1 MKFAGFS
8 LDLPKDGWYNLSHQQ
23 YLIVE
28 HFMPFFAGEI
38 FVSEVYKKTVLDQT
52 GEEIGKLIDIVVT
65 MGEPFPAV
73 TMLVVTSGKTSYLI
87 PWDSVNL
94 FNKRVIS
101 INILAKD
108 LVASSSHPAD
118 ILICRD
124 LLDKQIVDINGA
136 KLVRVNDL
144 ELGDVKGR
152 LCLVAADIGLRGLL
166 RRLGVERRGEKIFSL
181 FQSKLQHRLISWRYV
196 QTIEPKLNRL
206 TLTVSRQKVAHL
218 HPADLAE
225 IISEVSQ
232 KERTAI
238 FGTLDVDTAAEAL
251 HELEPGVQADI
262 IDDMSKE
269 RASDI
274 LERMP
279 PDEAADVLGDLPE
292 GKAQELINLMEKE
305 DAQDVQELMGHEED
319 TAGGLMTTE
328 YLAFPPDMTV
338 EEAIKELR
346 LEAPN
351 VETIYYLY
359 ILDANEKIVG
369 ILSLKHL
376 ILAMPQTLLADI
388 MTTPVKTLPLD
399 AGKNDVAE
407 FISKY
412 NLLAAPVVDQD
423 MVMHGIVTVDDVVD
437 FLLPPA
443 SRKKRRKM

>member
-1 MKFAGFS
+1 
-8 LDLPKDGWYNLSHQQ
+8 
-23 YLIVE
+23 
-28 HFMPFFAGEI
+28 MPFFAGEI
-38 FVSEVYKKTVLDQT
+38 FVSEVMGKPVLDRT
-52 GEEIGKLIDIVVT
+52 GEEMGKLKDIIVGV
-65 MGEPFPAV
+65 GDPFPAV
-73 TMLVVTSGKTSYLI
+73 VALLLASGRNSCI
-87 PWDSVNL
+87 IAWDQINL
-94 FNKRVIS
+94 FNRRVIS
-101 INILAKD
+101 VTSLNKD
-108 LVASSSHPAD
+108 LCPSLPAAND

-144 ELGDVKGR
+144 ELGDVKGK

-166 RRLGVERRGEKIFSL
+166 RRIGVEKKGEQILSL
-181 FQSKLQHRLISWRYV
+181 FQYKLQHKLIAWHYV
-196 QTIEPKLNRL
+196 QTIEPNVSRL
-206 TLTVSRQKVAHL
+206 TLKVSRQKVADL

-225 IISEVSQ
+225 IISEVSS

-238 FGTLDVDTAAEAL
+238 FGSLDVETAAEAL

-274 LERMP
+274 LELMP

-292 GKAQELINLMEKE
+292 AKAQELINLMEKE
-305 DAQDVQELMGHEED
+305 EAEDIQELLEHEED

-328 YLAFPPDMTV
+328 FLEYPPDMTV

-359 ILDANEKIVG
+359 VVDTNEHLAGVI
-369 ILSLKHL
+369 SLKNL
-376 ILAMPQTLLADI
+376 ILASPRTLLGDI
-388 MTTPVKTLPLD
+388 MKTPVKTLSLD
-399 AGKNDVAE
+399 AREKDVAE

-412 NLLAAPVVDQD
+412 NLLAAPVVDD
-423 MVMHGIVTVDDVVD
+423 NDVLHGIVTVDDVVD

-443 SRKKRRKM
+443 SRKKRRKL

>member
-1 MKFAGFS
+1 MES
-8 LDLPKDGWYNLSHQQ
+8 
-23 YLIVE
+23 
-28 HFMPFFAGEI
+28 FMPFFAGEI
-38 FVSEVYKKTVLDQT
+38 FVSEVHKQPVLDQT
-52 GEEIGKLIDIVVT
+52 GEEIGRLKDIIVIT
-65 MGEPFPAV
+65 GEPFPAV
-73 TMLVVTSGKTSYLI
+73 SALVVSAGKHQFVLS
-87 PWDSVNL
+87 WDSVNL

-101 INILAKD
+101 ANVLARN
-108 LVASSSHPAD
+108 LGPASVAPTD
-118 ILICRD
+118 ILIYRD

-144 ELGDVKGR
+144 ELGDVRGK
-152 LCLVAADIGLRGLL
+152 LCLVAADIGLRGIL
-166 RRLGVERRGEKIFSL
+166 RRLGIEARGEKIFML
-181 FQSKLQHRLISWRYV
+181 FRYKLQRRLIGWHYL
-196 QTIEPKLNRL
+196 QTIEPKLSRL
-206 TLTVSRQKVAHL
+206 TLTISRQKVASL

-225 IISEVSQ
+225 MISDVSQ
-232 KERTAI
+232 RDRTAI

-251 HELEPGVQADI
+251 HELEPQVQADI

-292 GKAQELINLMEKE
+292 AKAQELINLMEKE
-305 DAQDVQELMGHEED
+305 EAEDVQELLEHEED

-328 YLAFPPDMTV
+328 FLAFPPDMTV

-359 ILDANEKIVG
+359 ILDITEKVIGV
-369 ILSLKHL
+369 ISLKNL
-376 ILAMPQTLLADI
+376 ILALPQTLLGDI
-388 MTTPVKTLPLD
+388 MLTPVKTLSLD
-399 AGKNDVAE
+399 AGEKDVAE

-412 NLLAAPVVDQD
+412 NLLAAPVVDETNALR
-423 MVMHGIVTVDDVVD
+423 GIVTVDDVVD

-443 SRKKRRKM
+443 SRKKRRKR

>member
-1 MKFAGFS
+1 
-8 LDLPKDGWYNLSHQQ
+8 
-23 YLIVE
+23 
-28 HFMPFFAGEI
+28 MPFFAGEI
-38 FVSEVYKKTVLDQT
+38 FVSEVYKKPVLDPS
-52 GEEIGKLIDIVVT
+52 GEEIGKLMDIIVT
-65 MGEPFPAV
+65 MGEPFHAV
-73 TMLVVTSGKTSYLI
+73 SALVISAGKETYLV
-87 PWDSVNL
+87 PWDTVHL
-94 FNKRVIS
+94 FNRRVIS
-101 INILAKD
+101 VSAYGRD
-108 LVASSSHPAD
+108 LSPATPAPAD

-144 ELGDVKGR
+144 ELGDVKGK
-152 LCLVAADIGLRGLL
+152 LCLVAADIGFRGLL
-166 RRLGVERRGEKIFSL
+166 RRLGVEKRGEKL
-181 FQSKLQHRLISWRYV
+181 FTLFHSKLQHKLISWRYV
-196 QTIEPKLNRL
+196 QTIEPKLTRL

-232 KERTAI
+232 KERTAL
-238 FGTLDVDTAAEAL
+238 FGSLDVATAAEAL

-274 LERMP
+274 LEAMP
-279 PDEAADVLGDLPE
+279 PDEVADVLGDLPE
-292 GKAQELINLMEKE
+292 AKAQELINLMEKE
-305 DAQDVQELMGHEED
+305 EAEDVQELMEHEED

-351 VETIYYLY
+351 VETVYYLY
-359 ILDANEKIVG
+359 ILDSSERITG

-376 ILAMPQTLLADI
+376 ILATPQTLLGDI
-388 MTTPVKTLPLD
+388 MITPVKTLPLE
-399 AGKNDVAE
+399 AKQKDVAE

-412 NLLAAPVVDQD
+412 NLLAAPVVDEN
-423 MVMHGIVTVDDVVD
+423 MVMRGIVTVDDVVD
-437 FLLPPA
+437 FLLPTA

>member
-1 MKFAGFS
+1 
-8 LDLPKDGWYNLSHQQ
+8 
-23 YLIVE
+23 
-28 HFMPFFAGEI
+28 MPFFAGEI
-38 FVSEVYKKTVLDQT
+38 FVSEVYKKPVLDQT
-52 GEEIGKLIDIVVT
+52 GEEIGRLKDIIVGV
-65 MGEPFPAV
+65 GDAFPAV
-73 TMLVVTSGKTSYLI
+73 TALIVAGKETYVL
-87 PWDSVNL
+87 PWDLINL
-94 FNKRVIS
+94 FNRRVIS
-101 INILAKD
+101 
-108 LVASSSHPAD
+108 VAALGKNLIPSAFSPTD

-166 RRLGVERRGEKIFSL
+166 RRLGLEKRGEKLLAL
-181 FQSKLQHRLISWRYV
+181 FRYQLQHKLISWNYV

-206 TLTVSRQKVAHL
+206 KLTVSRQKVPGL
-218 HPADLAE
+218 HPADLAQ

-238 FGTLDVDTAAEAL
+238 FGSLDVDTAAEAL
-251 HELEPGVQADI
+251 HELEPQVQVDI

-292 GKAQELINLMEKE
+292 AKAQELINMMERE
-305 DAQDVQELMGHEED
+305 EAEDVQELLEHEED

-328 YLAFPPDMTV
+328 YLAFPPDITV
-338 EEAIKELR
+338 DEAIKELR

-359 ILDANEKIVG
+359 VVDNLEHVVG
-369 ILSLKHL
+369 VISLKNL
-376 ILAMPQTLLADI
+376 ILASPRARLDEI
-388 MTTPVKTLPLD
+388 MIKPVKTLPLD
-399 AGKNDVAE
+399 TEQKDVAE
-407 FISKY
+407 LISKY
-412 NLLAAPVVDQD
+412 NLLAAPVVDENGA
-423 MVMHGIVTVDDVVD
+423 MRGIVTVDDVVD

-443 SRKKRRKM
+443 SRKKRRKL

>member
-1 MKFAGFS
+1 
-8 LDLPKDGWYNLSHQQ
+8 
-23 YLIVE
+23 
-28 HFMPFFAGEI
+28 MPFFAGEI
-38 FVSEVYKKTVLDQT
+38 FISEVQNKPVLDPM
-52 GEEIGKLIDIVVT
+52 GEEIGRLADIILT

-73 TMLVVTSGKTSYLI
+73 SSLFISAGKETFLV
-87 PWDSVNL
+87 PWDLVNL
-94 FNKRVIS
+94 FNRRVIS
-101 INILAKD
+101 VIVQGKD
-108 LVASSSHPAD
+108 LVQASPSPSD

-144 ELGDVKGR
+144 ELGGVNGK
-152 LCLVAADIGLRGLL
+152 LCLVAADIGFRGLL
-166 RRLGVERRGEKIFSL
+166 RRLGVEKRGEKVFSL
-181 FQSKLQHRLISWRYV
+181 LQARLPHKLISWRLV
-196 QTIEPKLNRL
+196 QTVEPKLAKL
-206 TLTVSRQKVAHL
+206 TLTVTRQKVSLL

-232 KERTAI
+232 KERTAL
-238 FGTLDVDTAAEAL
+238 FGSLDVDTAAEAL
-251 HELEPGVQADI
+251 HELEPHVQVDI

-292 GKAQELINLMEKE
+292 AKAQELINLMEKE
-305 DAQDVQELMGHEED
+305 EAEDVQELMEHEED

-346 LEAPN
+346 LEAPD
-351 VETIYYLY
+351 VETVYYLF
-359 ILDANEKIVG
+359 IVDAGDRVVG
-369 ILSLKHL
+369 VLSLKNL
-376 ILAMPQTLLADI
+376 ILATPQTLISDI

-399 AGKNDVAE
+399 AGQKDVAE

-412 NLLAAPVVDQD
+412 NLLAAPIVDENS
-423 MVMHGIVTVDDVVD
+423 VLRGIVTVDDVVD

-443 SRKKRRKM
+443 SRKKRRKL